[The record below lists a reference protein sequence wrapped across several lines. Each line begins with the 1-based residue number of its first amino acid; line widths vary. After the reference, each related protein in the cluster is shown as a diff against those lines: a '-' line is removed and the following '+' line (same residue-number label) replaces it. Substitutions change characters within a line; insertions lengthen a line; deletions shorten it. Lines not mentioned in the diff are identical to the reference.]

1 MTSRRQFFLLAL
13 ALGAGCQRYAGP
25 SAEEVKKG
33 AESLFERAARGEA
46 VPGIR
51 FTAEGTATPRL
62 LNIEITAR
70 RRIAGQGGE
79 TYEYEVRLT
88 YLNRIQQMEWSTVT
102 VRLSKG
108 PKGWQAPP

>member
-1 MTSRRQFFLLAL
+1 MSSRRQVLAFVL
-13 ALGAGCQRYAGP
+13 AGLASCRSSGGP

-46 VPGIR
+46 VPAIR
-51 FTAEGTATPRL
+51 FTGEGTAMPRL
-62 LNIEITAR
+62 LNTEITAR
-70 RRIAGQGGE
+70 HRVANQPAD